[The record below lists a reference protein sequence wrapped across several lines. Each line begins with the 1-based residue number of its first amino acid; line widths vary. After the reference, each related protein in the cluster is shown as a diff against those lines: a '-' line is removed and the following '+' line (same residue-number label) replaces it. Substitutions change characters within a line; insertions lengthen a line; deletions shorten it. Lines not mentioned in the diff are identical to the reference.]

1 MTTSKCAAAFRAA
14 AKHATARVGCRAAVA
29 VPESALGAKSALAI
43 VSEISADGVALAA
56 TRATTAA
63 LSTALAL
70 ALALVIAE
78 AGVVHVHRAR
88 NIAELSPTAATSSVA
103 VLLMLMLLRPDGGL
117 MLLLRPVMRPEDWVM
132 LRLRP
137 GLED

>member
-1 MTTSKCAAAFRAA
+1 M
-14 AKHATARVGCRAAVA
+14 
-29 VPESALGAKSALAI
+29 PEFALGAKSALAI

-56 TRATTAA
+56 TSATTAA

-88 NIAELSPTAATSSVA
+88 STADRLVVQLLSPTAATLPTTATSSVA
-103 VLLMLMLLRPDGGL
+103 GR
-117 MLLLRPVMRPEDWVM
+117 LLLRLVED
-132 LRLRP
+132 
-137 GLED
+137 